1 MPMVDGFKY
10 ERVAIS
16 TDPII
21 HKQAEDVDEH
31 WGAIAA
37 VEEVTKLCEEVPL
50 SIFPSS
56 RVFLLLLTAS
66 ILSLVLNDV
75 TNSSGNPYES
85 VQWPSVVMITSP
97 LVSIFVVKLYKWKS
111 QDASK
116 EKNAVKLKRGGDME
130 LTDVAPTKMTA
141 EETNNPI
148 HP

>member
-1 MPMVDGFKY
+1 MIDGLKY

-16 TDPII
+16 NDPRI

-56 RVFLLLLTAS
+56 RVVLLLLTAS
-66 ILSLVLNDV
+66 VLSFVLSDV
-75 TNSSGNPYES
+75 VNSSGNPYES
-85 VQWPSVVMITSP
+85 IQWPSVVMITSP
-97 LVSIFVVKLYKWKS
+97 FVSIVVVKLYKWNT
-111 QDASK
+111 QDSSK
-116 EKNAVKLKRGGDME
+116 EKGGVETERKGDVE
-130 LTDVAPTKMTA
+130 LSGVAPTKMNA

>member
-1 MPMVDGFKY
+1 MVDGLKY

-66 ILSLVLNDV
+66 VLSFVVNDV
-75 TNSSGNPYES
+75 INSSGNPYES
-85 VQWPSVVMITSP
+85 VQWPSVVMITCP

-116 EKNAVKLKRGGDME
+116 GKGAVEPEREGDVE
-130 LTDVAPTKMTA
+130 LTDAAPTKMKA
-141 EETNNPI
+141 EEANNPI
-148 HP
+148 HI

>member
-1 MPMVDGFKY
+1 MIGGFKY

-16 TDPII
+16 NDPTI

-56 RVFLLLLTAS
+56 RVVLLLLTAS
-66 ILSLVLNDV
+66 VLSFVLNDV
-75 TNSSGNPYES
+75 VNSSGNPYES
-85 VQWPSVVMITSP
+85 VQWPSVVMIASP
-97 LVSIFVVKLYKWKS
+97 FVSIFVVKLYKWKS

-116 EKNAVKLKRGGDME
+116 GKGAVEPEREGDVE
-130 LTDVAPTKMTA
+130 LTDVAPTKMKA

>member
-1 MPMVDGFKY
+1 MPMVDGLKY
-10 ERVAIS
+10 EHVRIS

-37 VEEVTKLCEEVPL
+37 VEEVTELCEEVPL

-56 RVFLLLLTAS
+56 RVVLLLLTAS
-66 ILSLVLNDV
+66 VLSFVLTDV
-75 TNSSGNPYES
+75 VNSSGNPYES
-85 VQWPSVVMITSP
+85 IQWPSVVMITSP
-97 LVSIFVVKLYKWKS
+97 FVSIVVVKLYKWNS

-116 EKNAVKLKRGGDME
+116 RKGGVKPEREDDME
-130 LTDVAPTKMTA
+130 LTDVAPTKMKA

-148 HP
+148 HL

>member
-1 MPMVDGFKY
+1 MIGGFKY

-16 TDPII
+16 NDPTI

-37 VEEVTKLCEEVPL
+37 VEEVTKLCEEVPF
-50 SIFPSS
+50 SIFLSS
-56 RVFLLLLTAS
+56 RVVFLLLTAS
-66 ILSLVLNDV
+66 VLSFLLNDLV
-75 TNSSGNPYES
+75 NSSGNPYES
-85 VQWPSVVMITSP
+85 IQWPSVVMITCP
-97 LVSIFVVKLYKWKS
+97 FVSIVIIKLYKWKS

-116 EKNAVKLKRGGDME
+116 GNGGVE
-130 LTDVAPTKMTA
+130 LTDVAPTEMKT